1 MKTQRCKYV
10 QAKVRVK
17 LRIGKWVIC
26 ISKVVREGNNKEKVF
41 KKL

>member
-10 QAKVRVK
+10 QAKVKAKIRV
-17 LRIGKWVIC
+17 GNWVFC
-26 ISKVVREGNNKEKVF
+26 LSKVVREGNDKKEVF